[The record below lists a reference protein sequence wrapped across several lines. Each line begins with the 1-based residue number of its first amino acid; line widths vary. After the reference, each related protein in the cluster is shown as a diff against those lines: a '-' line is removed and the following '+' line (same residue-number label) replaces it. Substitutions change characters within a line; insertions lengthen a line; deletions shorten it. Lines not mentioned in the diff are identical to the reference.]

1 MRVWK
6 NNDAFFEQLM
16 KDAPN
21 GYRAHFLFARHVGYQ
36 SKLSQSEMEYR
47 RAIRIFPYDAG
58 MTLSIADSYTR
69 AGLCAPAVALF
80 EWTFGVEPELGEG
93 RYEYV
98 YCLAKLGRWKDA
110 RREAMTGLQYVPPR
124 DSRLMRAAI
133 RESAIAIREGRK

>member
-6 NNDAFFEQLM
+6 DNDAFFEQLM

-21 GYRAHFLFARHVGYQ
+21 GYRSHFLFARHIGQ
-36 SKLSQSEMEYR
+36 KSRLSQSEIEYR

-58 MTLSIADSYTR
+58 MTLAVADSYTR
-69 AGLCAPAVALF
+69 AGLCEPAVALF
-80 EWTFGVEPELGEG
+80 EWTFGVEPDLGEG

-110 RREAMTGLQYVPPR
+110 KREALVGLQYVPPR
-124 DSRLMRAAI
+124 DVRLMRAAI
-133 RESAIAIREGRK
+133 RQTTNAIREGRK